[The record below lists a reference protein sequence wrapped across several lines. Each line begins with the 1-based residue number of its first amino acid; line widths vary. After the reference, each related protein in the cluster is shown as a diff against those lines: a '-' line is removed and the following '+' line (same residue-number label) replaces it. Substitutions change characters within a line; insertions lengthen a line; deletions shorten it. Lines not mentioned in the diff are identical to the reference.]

1 MKSLS
6 ILLPLA
12 LLTAA
17 PAALAQYPSDPAVN
31 LAIGD
36 SVAEQTQPKV
46 VPGPGGGA
54 YVSWFDS
61 DAAGTPAF
69 GYDVRLQ
76 RLDAAGHELW
86 PHGGILI
93 ADRGFSSTQDYGLDV
108 DASGNALLVFRDDR
122 FGGVQITASLVDPSG
137 TQLWG
142 PTGVQLTSTTA
153 FLAAP
158 KIAGAS
164 DGGIFVAWSQ
174 DNSIGLQRLS
184 AAGVPTWA
192 SNLVLTAP
200 TGSYAMSDM
209 HAADSGSAVF
219 SFVFSAGGFGS
230 PRHLYANK
238 ISAVGAPLWGPA
250 HVKVFDGG
258 SLQFGN
264 FPSFVSDSAGGA
276 VFGWYSSSPSLEA
289 YAQRVSA
296 AGIEL
301 FPHNGVSASTDATK
315 VRVAPAVAYDAAE
328 QEVFLL
334 YEELNSSQ
342 SQSGL
347 SAQKFDVTGQRAW
360 GPTGLS
366 LLAVGVTKAGTPA
379 VVALDDGAQLIW
391 SESAGFG
398 QDQLFAQ
405 VLDDAGAVVHAVT
418 SLSSVPAQK
427 YRVTATK
434 SSLGHAHVV
443 WQDDRAGN
451 ADVYAQDYLPNG
463 TLGGAASSQ
472 VRNGAGGNP
481 VVLAS
486 ATAPAIGGLWLSTV
500 DKSAQPGNLGSIL
513 FVYGQPSAGLFLTEG
528 EVLVDLFS
536 LQFLAQFANTSV
548 ASDAYSVPIPA
559 AIGLVGIQVSSQA
572 LILDLAGSQLTN
584 AVDLTLGL

>member
-1 MKSLS
+1 MKSHPM
-6 ILLPLA
+6 LLPLA
-12 LLTAA
+12 LLAVA
-17 PAALAQYPSDPAVN
+17 PVTFGQYPCDPALN

-36 SVAEQTQPKV
+36 SVDAQAQPKV
-46 VPGPGGGA
+46 VATPGGGA

-61 DAAGTPAF
+61 DAAGAPAF

-108 DASGNALLVFRDDR
+108 DGVGNALLAFRDDR
-122 FGGVQITASLVDPSG
+122 SGGVQITASLIDPSG
-137 TQLWG
+137 NQLWG
-142 PTGVQLTSTTA
+142 PNGVQVTNTTA

-164 DGGIFVAWSQ
+164 DGGIFVAWTQ
-174 DNSIGLQRLS
+174 DSSIGLQRLS
-184 AAGVPTWA
+184 PAGAPTFAA
-192 SNLVLTAP
+192 NLVLTP
-200 TGSYAMSDM
+200 GVGSYSIADL
-209 HAADSGSAVF
+209 HAGDAGTAIF
-219 SFVFSAGGFGS
+219 SFVYGTGGFTA
-230 PRHLYANK
+230 PKHLYSNK
-238 ISAVGAPLWGPA
+238 ISATGAPLWGA
-250 HVKVFDGG
+250 GHVKVFDGG

-264 FPSFVSDSAGGA
+264 FPGFVSDGAGGA

-289 YAQRVSA
+289 YAQHVSA
-296 AGIEL
+296 AGVEL
-301 FPHNGVSASTDATK
+301 FPHNGVSASTNASQI
-315 VRVAPAVAYDAAE
+315 RVAPAVAYDASE
-328 QEVFLL
+328 QETFLL
-334 YEELNSSQ
+334 YEELNSTQ

-347 SAQKFDVTGQRAW
+347 SAQKFDATGLRAW

-391 SESAGFG
+391 SESAGFN

-405 VLDDAGAVVHAVT
+405 VVDDAGAVVHAAT

-427 YRVTATK
+427 YRVTAVK
-434 SSLGHAHVV
+434 SGFGHAHIV
-443 WQDDRAGN
+443 WQDNRAGN
-451 ADVYAQDYLPNG
+451 DDVFAQDYLPNG
-463 TLGGAASSQ
+463 TLGGAAASQ
-472 VRNGAGGNP
+472 VRNGVGGNP
-481 VVLAS
+481 LALAS
-486 ATAPAIGGLWLSTV
+486 MSAPAIGGLWQTSV

-513 FVYGQPSAGLFLTEG
+513 FVYGQPSSGLMLAEG

-536 LQFLAQFANTSV
+536 TQLLAQFANTSLV
-548 ASDAYSVPIPA
+548 TDTHSVSIPPMIA
-559 AIGLVGIQVSSQA
+559 LVGLAVSSQA

-584 AVDLTLGL
+584 AVDLALGL